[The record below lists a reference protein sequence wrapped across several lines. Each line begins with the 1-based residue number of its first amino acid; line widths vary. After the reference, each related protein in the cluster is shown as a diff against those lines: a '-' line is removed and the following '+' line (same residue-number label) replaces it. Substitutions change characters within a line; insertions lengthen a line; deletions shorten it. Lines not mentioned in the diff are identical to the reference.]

1 MPDLEESYAS
11 IIHSETTEL
20 ILGLYKITNT
30 PWNAQNT
37 RSDPIDSSEIDYDDL
52 TSVTIGPSSNPIR
65 VTWPLAVFCMN
76 SLFFRSIF
84 MPEIPTVPDTTPSYI
99 RALRLEH
106 QRTNNIPFPCV
117 TPAETD
123 AFSIFVS
130 WNTTNEL
137 KSSTKF
143 VGITSVNVYERI
155 RQYSKLWDQL
165 IECYKLSQ
173 FLIAPKFANKIIDTM
188 ICALREECG
197 WQTHRRQLEDEED
210 ENILTTPGTTE
221 YDALIDRLS
230 QLTTEGNDNIFN
242 QTQSLTTP
250 QIVEQNNTPNRKTKL
265 LPPDARNILGGS
277 SAQISRLY
285 ASTNPGSP
293 LRKMLVQMII
303 NYSVRYPKYYAQPSS
318 FSTLIAGAETGTQG
332 ELSVPMEF
340 MIDLLSAYA
349 KLGKEARDR
358 GWRERGAGCVY
369 HEHKDDIEEMNCQV
383 QSARERRNAEGDED
397 VTISSAVGYS
407 MG

>member
-1 MPDLEESYAS
+1 MPNLEESYTSLIHPEITGS
-11 IIHSETTEL
+11 IS
-20 ILGLYKITNT
+20 GLYTITNT
-30 PWNAQNT
+30 PWIAQNT
-37 RSDPIDSSEIDYDDL
+37 RSDPIDSSKIDYDDL
-52 TSVTIGPSSNPIR
+52 TSVTIGSPSNPIR

-84 MPEIPTVPDTTPSYI
+84 MPETPTVPDTTPSYI

-106 QRTNNIPFPCV
+106 QRTNNIPFPCI
-117 TPAETD
+117 TLAETD

-155 RQYSKLWDQL
+155 RQYNKLWDQL

-173 FLIAPKFANKIIDTM
+173 FIIAPKFANKIIDTM

-210 ENILTTPGTTE
+210 ENILATPGTPE

-230 QLTTEGNDNIFN
+230 RLTTEGNDNLFN
-242 QTQSLTTP
+242 QTQSSSTP
-250 QIVEQNNTPNRKTKL
+250 QMVDQNNTPNRKTKL

-277 SAQISRLY
+277 PTQISHLY
-285 ASTNPGSP
+285 ASTNPDSP

-318 FSTLIAGAETGTQG
+318 FSSLIAGGEPDTQ
-332 ELSVPMEF
+332 ERLSVPMEF
-340 MIDLLSAYA
+340 MIDLLGAYA

-358 GWRERGAGCVY
+358 GWRERGTACVY
-369 HEHKDDIEEMNCQV
+369 HEHKDDVEEMNCQV
-383 QSARERRNAEGDED
+383 HSARERNNAEGGED
-397 VTISSAVGYS
+397 VTISSAVGYL

>member
-1 MPDLEESYAS
+1 MPDLEESYSS
-11 IIHSETTEL
+11 IIPPETTEL
-20 ILGLYKITNT
+20 ASGLYTITNT
-30 PWNAQNT
+30 PWISQNT
-37 RSDPIDSSEIDYDDL
+37 RSDPIDSSKIDYNDL
-52 TSVTIGPSSNPIR
+52 TSVTIGPSTSPIR

-84 MPEIPTVPDTTPSYI
+84 MPETPTVPDTTPSYI

-106 QRTNNIPFPCV
+106 QRTNNIPFPCT

-143 VGITSVNVYERI
+143 VGITSVNVNERI
-155 RQYSKLWDQL
+155 RQYSKLWDQM

-197 WQTHRRQLEDEED
+197 WQTHRRQLEDEDD
-210 ENILTTPGTTE
+210 ESILATPGTAE

-230 QLTTEGNDNIFN
+230 QLTTEGNDNLFN
-242 QTQSLTTP
+242 QTQSSTTP
-250 QIVEQNNTPNRKTKL
+250 PIVDQNDTPNRKTKL

-277 SAQISRLY
+277 PAQISHLY
-285 ASTNPGSP
+285 ASTNPDSQ

-318 FSTLIAGAETGTQG
+318 FSTLITGTGSGTKG

-358 GWRERGAGCVY
+358 GWKERGSGCVY
-369 HEHKDDIEEMNCQV
+369 HEHKDHVEEMNCQV
-383 QSARERRNAEGDED
+383 QSARERSNAEGGGD

>member
-1 MPDLEESYAS
+1 MPDLEKSYAS
-11 IIHSETTEL
+11 LIHSATKEL
-20 ILGLYKITNT
+20 ASGLYTITNT
-30 PWNAQNT
+30 PWIAENT
-37 RSDPIDSSEIDYDDL
+37 RSDPIDSSKIDYNDL
-52 TSVTIGPSSNPIR
+52 TSVTIGPSSSPIR

-84 MPEIPTVPDTTPSYI
+84 MPETPTVPDTTPLYI
-99 RALRLEH
+99 KALRLEH
-106 QRTNNIPFPCV
+106 QRTNNIPFPCT

-155 RQYSKLWDQL
+155 RQYNKLWDQL

-210 ENILTTPGTTE
+210 ENVLAAPGTAE
-221 YDALIDRLS
+221 YDALIDHIS
-230 QLTTEGNDNIFN
+230 QLTTEGNDDLFN
-242 QTQSLTTP
+242 QTQSSSIP
-250 QIVEQNNTPNRKTKL
+250 PIVEQNNTPNRKTKL

-277 SAQISRLY
+277 PAQISHLY
-285 ASTNPGSP
+285 ASTNPGSQ
-293 LRKMLVQMII
+293 LRQMLVQMII

-318 FSTLIAGAETGTQG
+318 FSTLITGAGSAMQEN
-332 ELSVPMEF
+332 LSVPIEF
-340 MIDLLSAYA
+340 MIDLLGAYA
-349 KLGKEARDR
+349 KLGKQARDR
-358 GWRERGAGCVY
+358 GWRERDMGCVY
-369 HEHKDDIEEMNCQV
+369 HEHKDHVEEMKCQV
-383 QSARERRNAEGDED
+383 QSARERNNAEGGED

-407 MG
+407 MD

>member
-1 MPDLEESYAS
+1 MPELEESYAS
-11 IIHSETTEL
+11 LIHSEMTEL
-20 ILGLYKITNT
+20 ISGLYTITNT
-30 PWNAQNT
+30 PWIAQNT
-37 RSDPIDSSEIDYDDL
+37 RSDPIDSSKIDYNDL
-52 TSVTIGPSSNPIR
+52 TSVTIGTSSSPIR

-106 QRTNNIPFPCV
+106 QRTNNIPFPCT

-123 AFSIFVS
+123 AFSIFIS
-130 WNTTNEL
+130 CNTTNEL

-143 VGITSVNVYERI
+143 VGITSVNICKRI
-155 RQYSKLWDQL
+155 RQYSKLWDQM

-173 FLIAPKFANKIIDTM
+173 FLFAPKFANKIIDTM

-197 WQTHRRQLEDEED
+197 WQTHRRQLKDEED
-210 ENILTTPGTTE
+210 ENILATPGIVE

-230 QLTTEGNDNIFN
+230 ELATEGNGNIFN
-242 QTQSLTTP
+242 QIQSSTTP
-250 QIVEQNNTPNRKTKL
+250 QIVEQNNTPNRNTKL

-277 SAQISRLY
+277 PAQISHLY
-285 ASTNPGSP
+285 ASTNPGSQ

-318 FSTLIAGAETGTQG
+318 FSTLITGAETGTQ
-332 ELSVPMEF
+332 EDLSVPMEF
-340 MIDLLSAYA
+340 IIDILSAYA
-349 KLGKEARDR
+349 KLGIEARDR
-358 GWRERGAGCVY
+358 GWRERTKACLY
-369 HEHKDDIEEMNCQV
+369 HEH
-383 QSARERRNAEGDED
+383 
-397 VTISSAVGYS
+397 
-407 MG
+407 

>member
-1 MPDLEESYAS
+1 MPDLEGSYAS
-11 IIHSETTEL
+11 LMNPVTIESIS
-20 ILGLYKITNT
+20 GLYRITNT
-30 PWNAQNT
+30 PWIAQNT
-37 RSDPIDSSEIDYDDL
+37 RGDPIDSSEIDYNDL
-52 TSVTIGPSSNPIR
+52 TSVTIGPSSSPIR

-84 MPEIPTVPDTTPSYI
+84 MPETPTVPDTTPSYI
-99 RALRLEH
+99 RALRQEH
-106 QRTNNIPFPCV
+106 QRTNNIPFPCA

-143 VGITSVNVYERI
+143 VGITSVNVNERI
-155 RQYSKLWDQL
+155 QQYSKLWNQL

-197 WQTHRRQLEDEED
+197 WQTHRRQLEDEQD
-210 ENILTTPGTTE
+210 ENILATPGTAE
-221 YDALIDRLS
+221 YNALIDRLS

-242 QTQSLTTP
+242 QTQSSTIP

-277 SAQISRLY
+277 PAQISHLY
-285 ASTNPGSP
+285 ASTNPDSP
-293 LRKMLVQMII
+293 LRRMLVQMII
-303 NYSVRYPKYYAQPSS
+303 NYSVRYPKYYAQPPS
-318 FSTLIAGAETGTQG
+318 FRTLIAGAEPGTQG

-358 GWRERGAGCVY
+358 GWRERDMGCGY
-369 HEHKDDIEEMNCQV
+369 HEHKDDDEKMKCQV
-383 QSARERRNAEGDED
+383 QSARERMNEEGGAD

>member
-1 MPDLEESYAS
+1 MPDLEKSYAS
-11 IIHSETTEL
+11 LIYSEPTEL
-20 ILGLYKITNT
+20 VSGLYTITNT
-30 PWNAQNT
+30 PWIAQNT
-37 RSDPIDSSEIDYDDL
+37 RSDPIDSSKIDYNDL
-52 TSVTIGPSSNPIR
+52 TSVTIGPSSSPIR

-84 MPEIPTVPDTTPSYI
+84 MPEIPTVPDNTPSYI

-106 QRTNNIPFPCV
+106 QRTNNIPFPCT

-137 KSSTKF
+137 KSSTKL
-143 VGITSVNVYERI
+143 VGITSVNIYERI
-155 RQYSKLWDQL
+155 RQYSKLWDQM

-173 FLIAPKFANKIIDTM
+173 LLIAPKFANKIIDTM
-188 ICALREECG
+188 VCALREGCG
-197 WQTHRRQLEDEED
+197 WQTHRRQLEDEKD
-210 ENILTTPGTTE
+210 ENILATPGTAE

-242 QTQSLTTP
+242 QIQSSTTP
-250 QIVEQNNTPNRKTKL
+250 QTVEQNNTPNRKTKL

-277 SAQISRLY
+277 PAQISHLY

-318 FSTLIAGAETGTQG
+318 FSILITGSESGAQG
-332 ELSVPMEF
+332 GLSVPMEF

-358 GWRERGAGCVY
+358 GWRERGKACLY
-369 HEHKDDIEEMNCQV
+369 HEHKDHIEETNCQV
-383 QSARERRNAEGDED
+383 QSARERSNAEGGGD

>member
-11 IIHSETTEL
+11 YIHPETTE
-20 ILGLYKITNT
+20 LGLYKITNT
-30 PWNAQNT
+30 PWIAKNT
-37 RSDPIDSSEIDYDDL
+37 RSTPIEPSDINYDDL
-52 TSVTIGPSSNPIR
+52 TSVTIGPTSNPIR
-65 VTWPLAVFCMN
+65 VTWPLAVFCLN

-84 MPEIPTVPDTTPSYI
+84 MPDTPTVPDTTPSYI
-99 RALRLEH
+99 RALRQEH
-106 QRTNNIPFPCV
+106 QRANNIPFPCT
-117 TPAETD
+117 TPAQTD

-137 KSSTKF
+137 KSSAKF
-143 VGITSVNVYERI
+143 VGITSVDVFERI
-155 RQYSKLWDQL
+155 KQYNRLWDQL

-197 WQTHRRQLEDEED
+197 WQTHRRQLEDEKD
-210 ENILTTPGTTE
+210 ENILATPGTAE
-221 YDALIDRLS
+221 YNALIDRLS

-242 QTQSLTTP
+242 QIQTSNTP
-250 QIVEQNNTPNRKTKL
+250 HIVEQNHTPNRKTKL
-265 LPPDARNILGGS
+265 LPPDSRNILGGS
-277 SAQISRLY
+277 PAQISFLY
-285 ASTNPGSP
+285 ASTNPNSP

-303 NYSVRYPKYYAQPSS
+303 NYSARYPKYYAQPSS
-318 FSTLIAGAETGTQG
+318 FSTLIAGAEPGTQG
-332 ELSVPMEF
+332 ELAVPMEF
-340 MIDLLSAYA
+340 MIDLLGAYA

-358 GWRERGAGCVY
+358 GWREMYMGCVY
-369 HEHKDDIEEMNCQV
+369 HEHKDDDEMMNCQV
-383 QSARERRNAEGDED
+383 QSARERKNAEGGAD